1 MRRRCETA
9 DARSGLPLRP
19 PPDPGAADQRGGQGD
34 ERPGKGRG
42 QKAKHGAE
50 RKGRKRRPLA
60 PPGNRSLFAPQPDR
74 RAEARIVE
82 KLAFQRGAASRKA
95 EGGEADDGTGRRSE
109 ERRGGEEGGS
119 RCRTRW

>member
-1 MRRRCETA
+1 MGRRCETA
-9 DARSGLPLRP
+9 AERSGLPLRP
-19 PPDPGAADQRGGQGD
+19 PPGPGAAGQRGGQGD
-34 ERPGKGRG
+34 EQPGKGRG
-42 QKAKHGAE
+42 KKAKNGAE

-95 EGGEADDGTGRRSE
+95 EGGEDDEGNGR
-109 ERRGGEEGGS
+109 
-119 RCRTRW
+119 

>member
-82 KLAFQRGAASRKA
+82 K
-95 EGGEADDGTGRRSE
+95 RSE
-109 ERRGGEEGGS
+109 ERRVGKECVSTCRSRGEPS
-119 RCRTRW
+119 HLKKKKKNTNDK

>member
-1 MRRRCETA
+1 MSMTWLAGGWRSAPAPKRARPMRRRCETA

-50 RKGRKRRPLA
+50 RKGRKRR
-60 PPGNRSLFAPQPDR
+60 
-74 RAEARIVE
+74 
-82 KLAFQRGAASRKA
+82 
-95 EGGEADDGTGRRSE
+95 RSE
-109 ERRGGEEGGS
+109 EHTSELQSIMSTSYADLRLKKKN
-119 RCRTRW
+119 TT

>member
-1 MRRRCETA
+1 MLR
-9 DARSGLPLRP
+9 RP
-19 PPDPGAADQRGGQGD
+19 PRSIRPATPFPDTTLFRAAADQRGGQGD
-34 ERPGKGRG
+34 ERPGKGRC

-95 EGGEADDGTGRRSE
+95 EGGEDDEGNGR
-109 ERRGGEEGGS
+109 
-119 RCRTRW
+119 